1 MQVASKVSWWHH
13 NSATIFRLVRQCIF
27 RARSILLILMVPQ
40 VDTLI
45 YYGGLE
51 PNSINFG
58 FDSRNIQI
66 GIFTPIGR
74 EVVGWNLTRYLSDLK
89 CYPSNAICKLQFKCK
104 ALEVIQLRWTVYLDC
119 NLVLLILN
127 SHYTGWPEFLHH
139 RCGKSFNSFIWII
152 EFVAKGHFH
161 FISTEE
167 LFWLA
172 LSWRGFALGVTTIA
186 RTALS

>member
-1 MQVASKVSWWHH
+1 MSST
-13 NSATIFRLVRQCIF
+13 NSFSTC
-27 RARSILLILMVPQ
+27 SPQ

-45 YYGGLE
+45 CYSSAQ

-58 FDSRNIQI
+58 YDSRNIQMVVFW
-66 GIFTPIGR
+66 GGR
-74 EVVGWNLTRYLSDLK
+74 MKPAMARFLRDLK
-89 CYPSNAICKLQFKCK
+89 CYPSNAICKLQFKFK

-119 NLVLLILN
+119 NLVLPILN

-139 RCGKSFNSFIWII
+139 RCGQSFNSFIWII
-152 EFVAKGHFH
+152 EFAAKGHFH

-172 LSWRGFALGVTTIA
+172 SSWRGFALGAWTS
-186 RTALS
+186 LSLP